1 VAHADADWGHE
12 YNPSVSND
20 NRWIVYMASAG
31 CHQGADCD
39 YDIWLHQLG
48 ADPSERSRVTEDPS
62 FDGYPQ
68 MYVGPLWQPVSQ
80 PRLLLTPGYLTFYAS
95 ADALPAAQTVKVKNT
110 GGGTLGPAVVT
121 PDPSAPWLDV
131 ALDGTGAIIFSL
143 NGDAITQGTQ
153 RATVTV
159 TVDGA
164 LGSPF
169 SVPVTLNADDS
180 FPYPE
185 GGAPEDGE
193 MEAGAP
199 EEAGPDFGAA
209 NPDAAAG
216 AVSVSVS
223 GGGCGCALGGV
234 SRIAAPLSPL
244 ALALIALCLRRRRR

>member
-1 VAHADADWGHE
+1 
-12 YNPSVSND
+12 
-20 NRWIVYMASAG
+20 
-31 CHQGADCD
+31 
-39 YDIWLHQLG
+39 
-48 ADPSERSRVTEDPS
+48 
-62 FDGYPQ
+62 
-68 MYVGPLWQPVSQ
+68 
-80 PRLLLTPGYLTFYAS
+80 
-95 ADALPAAQTVKVKNT
+95 
-110 GGGTLGPAVVT
+110 
-121 PDPSAPWLDV
+121 
-131 ALDGTGAIIFSL
+131 
-143 NGDAITQGTQ
+143 
-153 RATVTV
+153 VTV